1 MAKYSFLSFDGLGT
15 LWRKIKKL
23 ISDSDESVKSELE
36 GNISNIEDVLINMQA
51 RLNEIQNVN
60 ITVDT
65 VENTS
70 IAKLQSL
77 STLEIGT

>member
-1 MAKYSFLSFDGLGT
+1 MAKYSFLSTDGLGT

-77 STLEIGT
+77 SALEIET